1 MDQLQKY
8 HPEIDISGIVQFK
21 TKDLETPEGVFGL
34 YKTLLQLIRMQEAT
48 FLAIGRAMKMFRDK
62 KLYEDLD
69 YANFTQF
76 LNSEEVSFSREKA
89 YMYIR
94 IYEYFIEW
102 LEMDENRV
110 AQMSISRLS
119 MMLPIIKKI
128 DDKDEAI
135 EKIEEYNAMRHNHFV
150 EDIRKVKTGGKP
162 NVYWSKKIEKW
173 IVNYHPNITQL
184 ITLKDYDG
192 PKKEDDE

>member
-8 HPEIDISGIVQFK
+8 NPEIDVSGIVQFQ
-21 TKDLETPEGVFGL
+21 TTDLDTPEGVFHL
-34 YKTLLQLIRMQEAT
+34 YKTLLQLIKMQEAT
-48 FLAIGRAMKMFRDK
+48 FLAIGRALKMFRDK
-62 KLYEDLD
+62 KLYKDLD

-94 IYEYFIEW
+94 IYEYFIDW

-119 MMLPIIKKI
+119 MMLPILKKI

-135 EKIEEYNAMRHNHFV
+135 EKIKDYNSMRHNDFV
-150 EDIRKVKTGGKP
+150 QEVRKVKTGGKP
-162 NVYWSKKIEKW
+162 NVYWSKEIDKW
-173 IVNYHPNITQL
+173 IVQYHSNITQL
-184 ITLKDYDG
+184 ITLKDYE
-192 PKKEDDE
+192 PQKETDD